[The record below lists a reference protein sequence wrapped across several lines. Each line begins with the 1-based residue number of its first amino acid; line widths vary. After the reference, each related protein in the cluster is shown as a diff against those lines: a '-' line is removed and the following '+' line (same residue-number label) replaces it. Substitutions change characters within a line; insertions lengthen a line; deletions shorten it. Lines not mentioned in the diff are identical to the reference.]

1 MNVTDVLKAKDDFLS
16 FCRKLKLIAMTP

>member
-1 MNVTDVLKAKDDFLS
+1 MNTLSITQTDFLS